1 MFRFQRAKILPL
13 FLSKRMTV
21 KEFAA
26 MAKVSHNTAVK
37 AVNGDSISANIVDK
51 ICAALE
57 INAIDY
63 LVDERSSPQAP
74 QDLLQA
80 RF

>member
-1 MFRFQRAKILPL
+1 
-13 FLSKRMTV
+13 
-21 KEFAA
+21 